1 MEFHISHKLILI
13 FFKEKG
19 DVTVGLAEQRIN
31 ELGIVLPKKDLKGKA
46 LVAVQRHGNLLYT
59 SGHGPE
65 REDGTPIWTG
75 KVGRDLTL
83 EEGYQAARECGIILL
98 GELKH
103 YLGDLERVDAIVKV
117 LGLVASAEDFYQQP
131 QVMNGFSDL
140 MVDVFGERGRHARSA
155 MGTYVLPK
163 NIPVEVEMIVR
174 IRD

>member
-1 MEFHISHKLILI
+1 MSLV
-13 FFKEKG
+13 EKR
-19 DVTVGLAEQRIN
+19 LQ
-31 ELGIVLPKKDLKGKA
+31 ELGIQLPKKDRRGQA
-46 LVAVQRHGNLLYT
+46 LVAIRQHGNLLYT

-75 KVGRDLTL
+75 KVGKDLTL

-98 GELKH
+98 GELKE
-103 YLGDLERVDAIVKV
+103 YLGDLDRVDAIIKV
-117 LGLVASAEDFYQQP
+117 FGLVASAEDFYQQP
-131 QVMNGFSDL
+131 EVMNGFSDL
-140 MVDVFGERGRHARSA
+140 MVEVFGERGKHARSA